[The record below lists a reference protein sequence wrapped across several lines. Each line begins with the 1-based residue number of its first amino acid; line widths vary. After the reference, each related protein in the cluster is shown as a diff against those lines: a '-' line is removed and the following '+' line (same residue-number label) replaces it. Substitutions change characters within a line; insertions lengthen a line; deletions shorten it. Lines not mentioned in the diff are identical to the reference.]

1 MGSKSRILKYISMK
15 SLKFI
20 FTICLAVF
28 FIGCETEERD
38 ADFINS
44 APAPSNTAIAFSV
57 TQDNTGFVTLTPN
70 ADGATQFEIN
80 FGDGSGT
87 SGVFEVGDNVDHIY
101 AEGIYTVL
109 LRSIA
114 VNGKETESSH
124 ELIVSFEPPQN
135 VVVTIEN
142 DGVVSNTVRIN
153 VTADF
158 ATMYQAEFGNDTN
171 DMLTSNINEEI
182 VFEYV
187 TPGVY
192 TITVTVMSAAIETFV
207 YIEEFEVTEILAPIS
222 PAPAAPFRQAEDVI
236 SIYSDAYD
244 NVVLNEFP
252 TTWSDT
258 EFAEI
263 QVDGDNIINYTN
275 LAFTGIVTDYGNPTD
290 LTAMEFVHFDYWTA
304 DGTTLGFKIVNTALT
319 PVQEDIEELSE
330 VVQDEWVSVDIPLAD
345 FDMDRSQVTQLL
357 FDALGNRATF
367 FIDNLYFYK
376 TPSASIFDDG
386 LLSNGDF
393 ELGSD
398 SWIVGVDDNNLAPV
412 STDSG
417 NTFYSVDV
425 TSAGNSFDVNI
436 SQKLE
441 IIDGKTYTLTF
452 DAWSDTNRA
461 IVAGIGLSGG
471 SFANNS
477 VPVNITTTRTTYSLT
492 LTANGFGAIDA
503 RVLFDLGAEIGLVN
517 LDNISLFEGNG
528 NLLTNGT
535 FELGS
540 APWIV
545 GVNDS
550 APAPIVTDGANTY
563 YSVNV
568 TSAGNAF
575 DVNVSQKLEIVA
587 EETYV
592 LTFDAWS
599 DVNRSII
606 AGIGL
611 SGGSFANNSEPV
623 NISSTRSTY
632 SLTLTASG
640 FGAIDARVLFDL
652 GAEIGLVNID
662 NVSLSQL

>member
-1 MGSKSRILKYISMK
+1 MK
-15 SLKFI
+15 WF
-20 FTICLAVF
+20 
-28 FIGCETEERD
+28 
-38 ADFINS
+38 
-44 APAPSNTAIAFSV
+44 
-57 TQDNTGFVTLTPN
+57 
-70 ADGATQFEIN
+70 
-80 FGDGSGT
+80 
-87 SGVFEVGDNVDHIY
+87 
-101 AEGIYTVL
+101 
-109 LRSIA
+109 
-114 VNGKETESSH
+114 
-124 ELIVSFEPPQN
+124 
-135 VVVTIEN
+135 
-142 DGVVSNTVRIN
+142 
-153 VTADF
+153 
-158 ATMYQAEFGNDTN
+158 
-171 DMLTSNINEEI
+171 
-182 VFEYV
+182 
-187 TPGVY
+187 
-192 TITVTVMSAAIETFV
+192 
-207 YIEEFEVTEILAPIS
+207 
-222 PAPAAPFRQAEDVI
+222 
-236 SIYSDAYD
+236 
-244 NVVLNEFP
+244 
-252 TTWSDT
+252 
-258 EFAEI
+258 
-263 QVDGDNIINYTN
+263 
-275 LAFTGIVTDYGNPTD
+275 
-290 LTAMEFVHFDYWTA
+290 
-304 DGTTLGFKIVNTALT
+304 
-319 PVQEDIEELSE
+319 
-330 VVQDEWVSVDIPLAD
+330 
-345 FDMDRSQVTQLL
+345 
-357 FDALGNRATF
+357 
-367 FIDNLYFYK
+367 
-376 TPSASIFDDG
+376 
-386 LLSNGDF
+386 
-393 ELGSD
+393 
-398 SWIVGVDDNNLAPV
+398 
-412 STDSG
+412 
-417 NTFYSVDV
+417 
-425 TSAGNSFDVNI
+425 
-436 SQKLE
+436 
-441 IIDGKTYTLTF
+441 
-452 DAWSDTNRA
+452 AWSCHVKWA

-535 FELGS
+535 FESGS

-550 APAPIVTDGANTY
+550 APAPTVTDGANTY